1 MFISKYS
8 VEDWQSNRNHGSV
21 KPAQTWEEI
30 EMAIR
35 SLDEHHKTLVTLETE
50 DETHLAVGGGQG
62 KYLVYLTFDNE
73 TFHYLS
79 DPCKQDEQENLVVGG
94 QSGLYPAKYCMTLT
108 ATLKAAKTFAE
119 FGVMEATLHWEEEE
133 AFELVS

>member
-8 VEDWQSNRNHGSV
+8 VEDWQGNRNHGSAR
-21 KPAQTWEEI
+21 PAQTWDEI
-30 EMAIR
+30 ETAIR
-35 SLDEHHKTLVTLETE
+35 SLDEHHKTPVTLETE

-73 TFHYLS
+73 KFHYLS
-79 DPCKQDEQENLVVGG
+79 DSSKQDEQENLVVGG
-94 QSGLYPAKYCMTLT
+94 QSGLYPAKYCVTLT
-108 ATLKAAKTFAE
+108 TALKAAKTFVE
-119 FGVMEATLHWEEEE
+119 FGVMEATLHWKGEE